1 LLNERNIPYRYR
13 EYTADPLSADE
24 VRDILGR
31 LDVEPAA
38 VLRRNDKAY
47 KELGLTGQEPPEVL
61 IGYMAEH
68 PTLLQRPIGL
78 LGDRAVIGRPAENL
92 LALFQEG

>member
-1 LLNERNIPYRYR
+1 MLKERGISYRYR
-13 EYTADPLSADE
+13 EYTAEPLSADE
-24 VRDILGR
+24 VRAILGR

-38 VLRRNDKAY
+38 LLRRNDKAY

-61 IGYMAEH
+61 IGHMAQH

-92 LALFQEG
+92 LALLEGG

>member
-1 LLNERNIPYRYR
+1 MLNEREIPFRYR
-13 EYTADPLSADE
+13 EYTAEPLSADE
-24 VRDILGR
+24 VRAILGR

-47 KELGLTGQEPPEVL
+47 KELGLTGEEPAEVL
-61 IGYMAEH
+61 IGHMAQH

-78 LGDRAVIGRPAENL
+78 LGDRAVVGRPAENL

>member
-1 LLNERNIPYRYR
+1 MLKERDIPYRYR

-31 LDVEPAA
+31 LDVKPSE

-47 KELGLTGQEPPEVL
+47 KEFTEGLKE
-61 IGYMAEH
+61 YK
-68 PTLLQRPIGL
+68 
-78 LGDRAVIGRPAENL
+78 
-92 LALFQEG
+92 